1 LCQEIGTIGQFL
13 NCAKWFICINQL
25 RTRTI
30 MKLNKYALLLGIG
43 IFCFVT
49 AKAQLPSLSKK
60 EIKERWTLLFDGRT
74 FDGWQKA
81 DGTSFNGKGWK
92 IENGVISVNPQDGG
106 GGDIVTTK
114 EFSDFELSLDFK
126 MVKGTN
132 SGVKYFLIKNT
143 SLGCEYQLIDDENHP
158 DAKLGKNGDRSLGGV
173 YDIMPPSVDK
183 KSNPLGE
190 WNNMQIVVKGNH
202 VEHWLNGKKI
212 LEYERGSEQFKS
224 MIAESKFKTTKGFA
238 EATQSAIL
246 LQEHGDIIYFRNI
259 KIRSI

>member
-1 LCQEIGTIGQFL
+1 MMNL
-13 NCAKWFICINQL
+13 K
-25 RTRTI
+25 
-30 MKLNKYALLLGIG
+30 KYALLLVTG
-43 IFCFVT
+43 IFCFVS

-60 EIKERWTLLFDGRT
+60 ETNQGWTLLFDGKT
-74 FDGWQKA
+74 FEGWQKA
-81 DGTSFNGKGWK
+81 DGMPFSGKGWK
-92 IENGVISVNPQDGG
+92 IENGVISVNPQEGG

-126 MVKGTN
+126 MEKGTN

-158 DAKLGKNGDRSLGGV
+158 DAKLGKNGDRTLGGV
-173 YDIMPPSVDK
+173 YDIMPPSADK
-183 KSNPLGE
+183 KSNALGE
-190 WNNMQIVVKGNH
+190 WNNMHIVVKGNH
-202 VEHWLNGKKI
+202 VEHWLNRKKI
-212 LEYERGSEQFKS
+212 LEYDRGGEMFKN

-238 EATQSAIL
+238 EAAKSPIL